1 MQEYI
6 WAQVV
11 KMTTSKIDEGQ
22 VITVSDWCS
31 PKLNDDYTFKKT
43 EEGKNIIAV
52 KNGSDLIQVG
62 FWD

>member
-22 VITVSDWCS
+22 IITVSDWCS
-31 PKLNDDYTFKKT
+31 PKLNDHEQRRNF
-43 EEGKNIIAV
+43 
-52 KNGSDLIQVG
+52 
-62 FWD
+62 